1 MRPWHVVV
9 KLTGRCGLNAAWQ
22 AYLGVLWA
30 LWSGWRLPW
39 RSRKQLP
46 TRRHARRDWSAS
58 TGYGSGLPTRGARG
72 HESRQVT
79 ATVRRCPE
87 LRGALPPTVACCGL
101 SVPESHVCEVPT
113 CLGVEHDAT
122 HPHHVRAVHL
132 IGALCIPVQATKGLA
147 GRLVESAAR
156 RLPIRLRTAARVGKR
171 SRRHWRPA

>member
-1 MRPWHVVV
+1 VVV
-9 KLTGRCGLNAAWQ
+9 KIRGPCGLSVTCQ

-58 TGYGSGLPTRGARG
+58 TGYGSGLPTPGARG
-72 HESRQVT
+72 QENRQS
-79 ATVRRCPE
+79 
-87 LRGALPPTVACCGL
+87 GL
-101 SVPESHVCEVPT
+101 SDGKEASGATRCVASDSCLVRTFGVCEVRT

-122 HPHHVRAVHL
+122 HPHYVRAVHL
-132 IGALCIPVQATKGLA
+132 IRALRIPVRAKKGLA
-147 GRLVESAAR
+147 DRLVESCR
-156 RLPIRLRTAARVGKR
+156 SRQLIRLRTAARVGTR